1 MVQYEMTLSNSLAVY
16 NKLRIVTFAFL
27 SPGPRRIS
35 IEKC

>member
-1 MVQYEMTLSNSLAVY
+1 MIQYEMTLSNILAIY
-16 NKLRIVTFAFL
+16 NKLRIVTFASL